1 MISLDQNS
9 RDPLYVQI
17 YDSIRRDITEN
28 ALKPGEKLMPIRKLA
43 ESLDVSRNTVE
54 NAYAQLL
61 TEGYVTSRS
70 GSGYVVCNVDF
81 SPLSEASVEKD
92 RTAASRKT
100 KQITSSAAIGRVGP
114 SLTEEGLSGR
124 NAAEHAAAHST
135 KLTSLSPSENRA
147 PHAPA
152 IEFDFTYGDRPRGS
166 FPEVAWRKLTGDALF
181 SVDSKANA
189 YGDGLG
195 EMELRAEIA
204 RRIHAT
210 RGVNCEPE
218 QVVLQAGTQAA
229 LGNLLDLFD
238 PMRDGVAIEN
248 PGYDGAMAVF
258 RNRGFRITPL
268 PVCPDTTEAQQDA
281 FASSLYAS
289 GAKLVFC
296 TPSNQFPLGMT
307 MPLSMRVRLIKWA
320 AERDGYILEDD
331 YCREFRYTE
340 RPIPSLQSLDTRNR
354 VIYMGT
360 FSKVLSPALRMSY
373 LVLPP
378 QLLDRW
384 REKFARHY
392 CPVPWL
398 SQKVLYLF
406 MSEGYW
412 DRYTRATMTAYHKR
426 RNLLMECLQHE
437 MGGKIEIFGGTA
449 GVRVYPTSGYWMPR
463 HQTDPCGRCVL
474 VGFSSIEPELIP
486 EGVHRL
492 AQAWFPEK

>member
-9 RDPLYVQI
+9 KSPLYIQI
-17 YDSIRRDITEN
+17 YDSIRHDITEN
-28 ALKPGEKLMPIRKLA
+28 ALKPGEKLMPIRKLS
-43 ESLDVSRNTVE
+43 ESLGVSRNTVE

-61 TEGYVTSRS
+61 AEGYVTSRS
-70 GSGYVVCNVDF
+70 GSGYAVCDVDF
-81 SPLSEASVEKD
+81 SPISAESAFEDAQNQASCD
-92 RTAASRKT
+92 THLHG
-100 KQITSSAAIGRVGP
+100 AIGPVGP
-114 SLTEEGLSGR
+114 TL
-124 NAAEHAAAHST
+124 
-135 KLTSLSPSENRA
+135 PENTA
-147 PHAPA
+147 CP

-166 FPEVAWRKLTGDALF
+166 FPEVAWRKLTSDALF

-238 PMRDGVAIEN
+238 PMRDGAAIEN

-268 PVCPDTTEAQQDA
+268 LVSLGTNEEDQDA
-281 FASSLYAS
+281 FVSSLYTS
-289 GAKLVFC
+289 GAKLAFC

-307 MPLSMRVRLIKWA
+307 MPLPMRVRLIEWA

-449 GVRVYPTSGYWMPR
+449 GLHLLVATRDGRCEGELLTAAETAGVRIYPTSGYWMPR

>member
-9 RDPLYVQI
+9 RDPLYLQI

-61 TEGYVTSRS
+61 AEGYVTSRS
-70 GSGYVVCNVDF
+70 GSGYVVCDVDF
-81 SPLSEASVEKD
+81 SPLSEASIEED
-92 RTAASRKT
+92 RAAAAREAKRAASST
-100 KQITSSAAIGRVGP
+100 AVGRVSP
-114 SLTEEGLSGR
+114 SLSNQGFGGG
-124 NAAEHAAAHST
+124 NAAERTTAHST
-135 KLTSLSPSENRA
+135 KFVSPSPSEGCT
-147 PHAPA
+147 PHPPV
-152 IEFDFTYGDRPRGS
+152 IEFDFTYGDRPHGS
-166 FPEVAWRKLTGDALF
+166 FPEVAWRKLTSDALF

-195 EMELRAEIA
+195 EIELRAEIA

-258 RNRGFRITPL
+258 RNRGFRIAPL
-268 PVCPDTTEAQQDA
+268 PVCPDITEAQQDV
-281 FASSLYAS
+281 FASRLYAS
-289 GAKLVFC
+289 GAKLAFC

-354 VIYMGT
+354 VIYIWA
-360 FSKVLSPALRMSY
+360 LSPRCS
-373 LVLPP
+373 
-378 QLLDRW
+378 
-384 REKFARHY
+384 
-392 CPVPWL
+392 
-398 SQKVLYLF
+398 
-406 MSEGYW
+406 
-412 DRYTRATMTAYHKR
+412 
-426 RNLLMECLQHE
+426 LQ
-437 MGGKIEIFGGTA
+437 
-449 GVRVYPTSGYWMPR
+449 
-463 HQTDPCGRCVL
+463 RC
-474 VGFSSIEPELIP
+474 
-486 EGVHRL
+486 
-492 AQAWFPEK
+492 A

>member
-1 MISLDQNS
+1 
-9 RDPLYVQI
+9 
-17 YDSIRRDITEN
+17 
-28 ALKPGEKLMPIRKLA
+28 
-43 ESLDVSRNTVE
+43 
-54 NAYAQLL
+54 
-61 TEGYVTSRS
+61 
-70 GSGYVVCNVDF
+70 
-81 SPLSEASVEKD
+81 
-92 RTAASRKT
+92 
-100 KQITSSAAIGRVGP
+100 
-114 SLTEEGLSGR
+114 
-124 NAAEHAAAHST
+124 
-135 KLTSLSPSENRA
+135 
-147 PHAPA
+147 
-152 IEFDFTYGDRPRGS
+152 
-166 FPEVAWRKLTGDALF
+166 
-181 SVDSKANA
+181 
-189 YGDGLG
+189 
-195 EMELRAEIA
+195 MELRAEIA

-210 RGVNCEPE
+210 RGVNCDPE

-289 GAKLVFC
+289 GAKLTFC

-392 CPVPWL
+392 CPSPGFP
-398 SQKVLYLF
+398 K
-406 MSEGYW
+406 
-412 DRYTRATMTAYHKR
+412 RYFTY
-426 RNLLMECLQHE
+426 
-437 MGGKIEIFGGTA
+437 
-449 GVRVYPTSGYWMPR
+449 S
-463 HQTDPCGRCVL
+463 
-474 VGFSSIEPELIP
+474 
-486 EGVHRL
+486 
-492 AQAWFPEK
+492 